1 MQYNTSFIITTHEKS
16 EWIPREREREDIIHI
31 SHSRE
36 YYDLFKLLVKSVFFY
51 TILYKKLECY
61 IVLAAEAGRA
71 CMQQELLL
79 FLLLPL
85 LLLLLLCSIWLTERE
100 RERVLKEKHKF
111 LVKGKW
117 ASRVPHITFMAGI
130 FIFIFHICIFA
141 IWHKSLPLW
150 LIRPLCSDTSTTRNC
165 FCCCCSYITFIMRLS
180 LPFSIAFSLSLAHS
194 PSLLTT
200 HSSRLSLPV

>member
-1 MQYNTSFIITTHEKS
+1 M
-16 EWIPREREREDIIHI
+16 
-31 SHSRE
+31 
-36 YYDLFKLLVKSVFFY
+36 
-51 TILYKKLECY
+51 LYSA
-61 IVLAAEAGRA
+61 AAEAGRA

-85 LLLLLLCSIWLTERE
+85 LLLLLLCSIWLTE

-180 LPFSIAFSLSLAHS
+180 LPFSIAFSLSLS
-194 PSLLTT
+194 LILPVSSLLTLLV
-200 HSSRLSLPV
+200 SLSPSKLYLCYNILFFSLFKKKNWKGSYTLHLKNMHIVL